1 MKELAIDGD
10 AARLVALEECEQ
22 KILSAYRRGLEATC
36 DMAKQFRRIQ
46 QYELYKERGCG
57 SFEEYAVK
65 HLRADLRSV
74 NRTLEVAEV
83 IEVLRRANLPMPANE
98 TQAAELSRLGADHQA
113 EVWQRLLKAEEV
125 HELPLTAAAVK
136 KAVDLA
142 REIIEAQAERQ
153 DVLSPK
159 GVQTALDMESADGA
173 GTPKKM
179 TAIDSQPKVPERAV
193 RYDESGEA
201 ALERI
206 SRLCGAAVGKAI
218 ESGNLPMTQRE
229 LIKWAEEGDEM
240 VERLAHYVND
250 LRWKVDKAIQFEMA
264 GLDEATTLTKVREM
278 ALARGG
284 RMSFTLADIKV
295 VVEHLAT
302 AAA

>member
-1 MKELAIDGD
+1 MRELTIEGD

-36 DMAKQFRRIQ
+36 DMAKQFRKIKQ
-46 QYELYKERGCG
+46 HELYKERGCE

-74 NRTLEVAEV
+74 NRTLDVAEV
-83 IEVLRRANLPMPANE
+83 IEVLRRAGLPLPANE
-98 TQAAELSRLGADHQA
+98 TQAAELSRLNGEYQA

-125 HELPLTAAAVK
+125 HELPLTAAAIK

-142 REIIEAQAERQ
+142 QEAIEAETVSSER
-153 DVLSPK
+153 K
-159 GVQTALDMESADGA
+159 GVQTALDMDSQSE

-179 TAIDSQPKVPERAV
+179 TPVSATVPERAV
-193 RYDESGEA
+193 KYDESGEA

-206 SRLCGAAVGKAI
+206 TRLCGAAVGKAI
-218 ESGNLPMTQRE
+218 ETGNLPMSQRE
-229 LIKWAEEGDEM
+229 LIKWAEEADEM
-240 VERLAHYVND
+240 VKRLAHYVND

-264 GLDEATTLTKVREM
+264 EIDEATTLTKVREM

-295 VVEHLAT
+295 LVELA
-302 AAA
+302 A

>member
-1 MKELAIDGD
+1 MRELVIDGD

-22 KILSAYRRGLEATC
+22 KILNAYRRGLEATC
-36 DMAKQFRRIQ
+36 DMAKQFRRINEHQ
-46 QYELYKERGCG
+46 LYKERGCG

-98 TQAAELSRLGADHQA
+98 TQAAELSRLDEDHQA

-142 REIIEAQAERQ
+142 QEIIDAQAEAASTGSLALGR
-153 DVLSPK
+153 K
-159 GVQTALDMESADGA
+159 GVQTDLDMDSADGA
-173 GTPKKM
+173 PEKM
-179 TAIDSQPKVPERAV
+179 TPVPETKVPERAV
-193 RYDESGEA
+193 KYDESGEA

-206 SRLCGAAVGKAI
+206 TRLCGAAVGKAI

-295 VVEHLAT
+295 LVEHLA
-302 AAA
+302 A